1 MAFDE
6 SVDGKSQ
13 KVSMYQV
20 SLGKER
26 TNLFESSEGRISSL
40 EDFLEDE
47 ARLEKGEVSEARVG
61 ESRRRLML

>member
-1 MAFDE
+1 
-6 SVDGKSQ
+6 
-13 KVSMYQV
+13 
-20 SLGKER
+20 LGKER